1 VASLLLPAIVIDRVR
16 SLLSGMAGQS
26 AKIDTIEPAA
36 SGWSAIPGES
46 AWLAR
51 VQFTSR
57 SASGSVIAKT
67 RRPADHWRSGDTT
80 TRERVS
86 LELLTEWGCGVGPRL
101 LGVDD
106 QLHVIL
112 LEDLGSGPAVED
124 LLVDRDRSAAIGALH
139 DHARTLATLQSAS
152 LGHADVFYQRLEANG
167 LARAQ
172 DRGVVQIMPFSQRWQ
187 GLRAIVDAR
196 PYLPSPARAERD
208 IERILNW
215 LENPG
220 PFLTLSNGDFMPQNS
235 RLVRG
240 GVRLLDFEDALYQH
254 ALLDAAHLRIPYA
267 AAPCWSQLPLAE
279 AAGLETTYR
288 AALADACPAITDDQ
302 LYDEGM
308 AMAVSAWAINRLTR
322 LPKLE
327 QQDVPHP
334 MGYSRRGQ
342 QLDLLQS
349 ASTSCAAAR
358 VLPDLRAWLDEAIIR
373 LRRLWP
379 EVAPRQPDYP
389 ALRG

>member
-1 VASLLLPAIVIDRVR
+1 MIDW
-16 SLLSGMAGQS
+16 SF
-26 AKIDTIEPAA
+26 T
-36 SGWSAIPGES
+36 GW
-46 AWLAR
+46 
-51 VQFTSR
+51 
-57 SASGSVIAKT
+57 
-67 RRPADHWRSGDTT
+67 
-80 TRERVS
+80 S

-220 PFLTLSNGDFMPQNS
+220 PFLTLSNGDFKPQNS
-235 RLVRG
+235 RLVG
-240 GVRLLDFEDALYQH
+240 GR
-254 ALLDAAHLRIPYA
+254 R
-267 AAPCWSQLPLAE
+267 APA
-279 AAGLETTYR
+279 
-288 AALADACPAITDDQ
+288 
-302 LYDEGM
+302 
-308 AMAVSAWAINRLTR
+308 
-322 LPKLE
+322 
-327 QQDVPHP
+327 
-334 MGYSRRGQ
+334 
-342 QLDLLQS
+342 
-349 ASTSCAAAR
+349 
-358 VLPDLRAWLDEAIIR
+358 R
-373 LRRLWP
+373 LRRCPVSARLAGCRTP
-379 EVAPRQPDYP
+379 ADPVCCGAVLESAPPGRSGWAGDDVSSGVS
-389 ALRG
+389 RCVSSDHR